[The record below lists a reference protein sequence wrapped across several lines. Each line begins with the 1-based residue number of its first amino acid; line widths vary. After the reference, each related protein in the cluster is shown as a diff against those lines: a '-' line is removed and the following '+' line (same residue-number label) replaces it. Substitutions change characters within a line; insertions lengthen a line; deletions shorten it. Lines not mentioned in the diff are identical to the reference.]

1 MIEVHVFYLHLA
13 VVYQLLLNKE
23 KLIVTRHCI
32 SFNVQ
37 KHTLVIASISN
48 IRISLSSI
56 ILDFNFSQNLNW
68 YAFHIKFIKFK
79 E

>member
-13 VVYQLLLNKE
+13 VVDQLLLNKE

-56 ILDFNFSQNLNW
+56 ILDFNFSQNLN
-68 YAFHIKFIKFK
+68 
-79 E
+79 